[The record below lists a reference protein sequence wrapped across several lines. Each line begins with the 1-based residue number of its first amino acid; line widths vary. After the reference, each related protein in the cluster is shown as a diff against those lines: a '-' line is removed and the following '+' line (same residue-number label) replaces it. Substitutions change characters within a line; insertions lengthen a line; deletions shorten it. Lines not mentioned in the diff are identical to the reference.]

1 MRLPQSPFLSLSFGL
16 SVCMPAC
23 LSPARKPQR
32 ASIYAYLIEFLL
44 LFAVLQSQRQ
54 SKPSFL
60 SLVGILIEYLY
71 DVVAHLQSNRK
82 AACEVQAAIAP
93 AVCKTLR

>member
-1 MRLPQSPFLSLSFGL
+1 MLVFQSPLSPSLL
-16 SVCMPAC
+16 VC
-23 LSPARKPQR
+23 LSACVSSARKPQR

-44 LFAVLQSQRQ
+44 LFAVLQPQRQ

-71 DVVAHLQSNRK
+71 DVVAHLQQPQNS
-82 AACEVQAAIAP
+82 V
-93 AVCKTLR
+93 